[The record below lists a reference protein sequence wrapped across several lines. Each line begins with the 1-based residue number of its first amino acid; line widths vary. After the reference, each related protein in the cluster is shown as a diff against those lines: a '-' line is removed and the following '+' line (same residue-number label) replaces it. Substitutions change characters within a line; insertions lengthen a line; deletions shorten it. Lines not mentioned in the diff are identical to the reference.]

1 MIKSF
6 ARTYSRLSL
15 HKQIIFPFICIPL
28 ILGAIYYLQV
38 NGFTSKVTD
47 KTNLRVIHHIQSDL
61 FNQLDSY
68 FKPAEYVNSL
78 NVTLEENGSLNLQD
92 VDKLG
97 KVFLE
102 EVRNNDFIDYAY
114 YANESGKF
122 VSSGINNGVLEI
134 SSSTGEP
141 SNRVMVNQ
149 VNQFGNFM
157 KELKVVTNF
166 DARKQSWYE
175 QAKWTGTTYWSKV
188 YGGVFEA
195 GLGITTSKPLIS
207 VDGKVVGVFGT
218 DISLDKVARH
228 MRNLN
233 ISKSGL
239 AFLMEPTGELIATST
254 GNTLFTKKGEEY
266 ERVRASTSEN
276 KVIKESNGLIK
287 AKANN
292 ELQTRSGKYQ
302 IMGENYFLDVSKYS
316 YNGNFDW
323 YLVIAIP
330 EHELTEDI
338 HSLLFKFSIE
348 ALIVLVILVA
358 LSLLL
363 TKWIITPIK
372 ILNEKVID
380 IRNGNFGIVIENYR
394 KDVIGELTNAFN
406 EMSSKLKERNLEA
419 LELENTN
426 VCLIQELLQVNESLE
441 ERIDNRTTELEG
453 NNKLLTEAKEA
464 ADAAN
469 RAKSEFIANMS
480 HEIRTPMNAIL
491 GFNYL
496 LQQTELTDQQ
506 KDYLDKTVLSAKSL
520 LSIISDILDFSKIEA
535 KKIVLEQIDFD
546 LYEVLNNISTMMSF
560 KVFEKGLKLH
570 FSVHHAVPQMLKGD
584 PFRLNQVLLNLCNN
598 AIKFTEYGEVAI
610 SVQLQS
616 NNDQGV
622 VLRFNVSDT
631 GIGMTKEQQKQLFR
645 GFTQAD
651 MSMTRR
657 YGGTGLGLVI
667 SQKLIELM
675 GGSIDLESELE
686 SGSCFT
692 FTSRFDHS
700 TDVFFKVEK
709 DFHLKFLRVLLVCDS
724 PEMQLVLKNQLE
736 QLQFIV
742 CVIGSEVNEITNI
755 HRDCRFDLVLID
767 WQLEHADAVQ
777 LVDNIKTNYST
788 PSQVLVLISAYHES
802 KLQELAHTSVVMKV
816 LYFPISQSQ
825 LYNEILGFFE
835 PQISQSLEKRILEDQ
850 DQAEKFTELRNA
862 NILLVEDN
870 EINQMVAKE
879 FLSEKGMFVDVAE
892 NGAVAIKMVG
902 NKRYDAILMDLQMP
916 VMDGYE
922 ATRQIIEMG
931 YKVPPIIAMTADA
944 VKGVKEQV
952 IEAGMKAYITK
963 PFEPIELFS
972 VLQRVIQSTKLQG
985 LSQAAATVETY
996 ETLPVLQVK
1005 EALERLGNKTELYH
1019 RILRLFVQ
1027 NHAETAVEIR
1037 EALQADDI
1045 KKAILL
1051 VHTLKGIASNIGAI
1065 DLSSSAYDLQDAIHD
1080 TTLDTQSNY
1089 EQLESKLTEVNRKLQ
1104 EVLAAIDNYMG

>member
-1 MIKSF
+1 MLKSF

-15 HKQIIFPFICIPL
+15 HKQIIFPFLCIPL
-28 ILGAIYYLQV
+28 LLGAIYYLQV

-47 KTNLRVIHHIQSDL
+47 KTNLRVIHHLQSDI

-78 NVTLEENGSLNLQD
+78 NVTLEGNGSLNIQD

-97 KVFLE
+97 KIFLE

-134 SSSTGEP
+134 ASSKVDP
-141 SNRVMVNQ
+141 SNTIIVNQ
-149 VNQFGNFM
+149 VNQFGDFL
-157 KELKVVTNF
+157 KELKVVTNL
-166 DARKQSWYE
+166 DVRKQSWYE

-188 YGGVFEA
+188 YGGVFES
-195 GLGITTSKPLIS
+195 GLGITTSKPLKS

-228 MRNLN
+228 MRNLT
-233 ISKSGL
+233 ISKNGL

-292 ELQTRSGKYQ
+292 ELQIHSGKHQ
-302 IMGENYFLDVSKYS
+302 ILGENYFLDVSKYS

-323 YLVIAIP
+323 YLIIAIP
-330 EHELTEDI
+330 EHDLTEDI
-338 HSLLFKFSIE
+338 HSLLLKFSVQ
-348 ALIVLVILVA
+348 ALIVLIILIA

-406 EMSSKLKERNLEA
+406 EMSCKLKERNLEA

-426 VCLIQELLQVNESLE
+426 ISLIQELLQVNESLE

-453 NNKLLTEAKEA
+453 NNKLLIEAKEA

-610 SVQLQS
+610 SVEVQS
-616 NNDQGV
+616 KNDQGIL
-622 VLRFNVSDT
+622 LRFNVSDT
-631 GIGMTKEQQKQLFR
+631 GIGMT
-645 GFTQAD
+645 
-651 MSMTRR
+651 
-657 YGGTGLGLVI
+657 
-667 SQKLIELM
+667 
-675 GGSIDLESELE
+675 
-686 SGSCFT
+686 
-692 FTSRFDHS
+692 
-700 TDVFFKVEK
+700 
-709 DFHLKFLRVLLVCDS
+709 
-724 PEMQLVLKNQLE
+724 
-736 QLQFIV
+736 
-742 CVIGSEVNEITNI
+742 
-755 HRDCRFDLVLID
+755 
-767 WQLEHADAVQ
+767 
-777 LVDNIKTNYST
+777 
-788 PSQVLVLISAYHES
+788 
-802 KLQELAHTSVVMKV
+802 
-816 LYFPISQSQ
+816 
-825 LYNEILGFFE
+825 
-835 PQISQSLEKRILEDQ
+835 
-850 DQAEKFTELRNA
+850 
-862 NILLVEDN
+862 
-870 EINQMVAKE
+870 
-879 FLSEKGMFVDVAE
+879 
-892 NGAVAIKMVG
+892 
-902 NKRYDAILMDLQMP
+902 
-916 VMDGYE
+916 
-922 ATRQIIEMG
+922 
-931 YKVPPIIAMTADA
+931 
-944 VKGVKEQV
+944 
-952 IEAGMKAYITK
+952 
-963 PFEPIELFS
+963 
-972 VLQRVIQSTKLQG
+972 
-985 LSQAAATVETY
+985 
-996 ETLPVLQVK
+996 
-1005 EALERLGNKTELYH
+1005 
-1019 RILRLFVQ
+1019 
-1027 NHAETAVEIR
+1027 
-1037 EALQADDI
+1037 
-1045 KKAILL
+1045 
-1051 VHTLKGIASNIGAI
+1051 
-1065 DLSSSAYDLQDAIHD
+1065 
-1080 TTLDTQSNY
+1080 
-1089 EQLESKLTEVNRKLQ
+1089 
-1104 EVLAAIDNYMG
+1104 